1 MLPLQRL
8 NAFLGLGLN
17 GVISDDLTEEECLDE
32 VFKET
37 LETLEG
43 ALGPLAT
50 FEDNS
55 EEATNVEVIEPEE
68 WIDEDRG
75 EEASAAEEKHKEC
88 ETKEKE
94 DEGEEIQKDETLY
107 EEATDTGCDTKEI
120 EQVEKYAEEETDY
133 VKEQSLLQKNEILD
147 ETTATSEVFLEQEEE
162 KQAVDLIE
170 VEEKHAVD
178 LIEVEEK
185 HAGDLIQA
193 EGGLEMVKR
202 MSNHQNELILK
213 VEEVREDQ
221 YKIRREVKGS
231 FRRGGEESFLFFM
244 FRIFSGFLATKDH
257 IDRRE
262 RGVHWRK
269 SNRLELG
276 EKVITCF
283 GIFGSLILVL

>member
-8 NAFLGLGLN
+8 NAFWGLGLN

-75 EEASAAEEKHKEC
+75 EEASAAEEKHKGC
-88 ETKEKE
+88 EKKEKE
-94 DEGEEIQKDETLY
+94 DEGEEILKDETLY

-120 EQVEKYAEEETDY
+120 EQVKIYTEEETDY
-133 VKEQSLLQKNEILD
+133 VKEQSLLQKNEVLD

-170 VEEKHAVD
+170 VEEKHA
-178 LIEVEEK
+178 
-185 HAGDLIQA
+185 GDLVQV
-193 EGGLEMVKR
+193 EDGLEMVKR

-276 EKVITCF
+276 EKVIICF

>member
-8 NAFLGLGLN
+8 NAFWGLGLN

-94 DEGEEIQKDETLY
+94 DEGEEILY
-107 EEATDTGCDTKEI
+107 EEATDTGCDAKEI
-120 EQVEKYAEEETDY
+120 EQVKKYAEEETDY

-170 VEEKHAVD
+170 VEEKHA
-178 LIEVEEK
+178 
-185 HAGDLIQA
+185 GDLIRV
-193 EGGLEMVKR
+193 EDGLEMVKR

-244 FRIFSGFLATKDH
+244 FRIFSGFWATKDH

-276 EKVITCF
+276 EKVIICF

>member
-8 NAFLGLGLN
+8 DAFWGLGLN

-94 DEGEEIQKDETLY
+94 DEGEEIQKYETLY

-120 EQVEKYAEEETDY
+120 EQVEIYAEEEID

-170 VEEKHAVD
+170 VEEKHA
-178 LIEVEEK
+178 
-185 HAGDLIQA
+185 GDLVQV
-193 EGGLEMVKR
+193 EDGLEMVKR

-257 IDRRE
+257 IDRR
-262 RGVHWRK
+262 
-269 SNRLELG
+269 
-276 EKVITCF
+276 
-283 GIFGSLILVL
+283 

>member
-1 MLPLQRL
+1 MD
-8 NAFLGLGLN
+8 GLN
-17 GVISDDLTEEECLDE
+17 GVIPDDLTEETLEALE
-32 VFKET
+32 TFEET
-37 LETLEG
+37 LE
-43 ALGPLAT
+43 PLAT

-75 EEASAAEEKHKEC
+75 EEASAAEEKHKGC
-88 ETKEKE
+88 EKKEKE
-94 DEGEEIQKDETLY
+94 DEGEEILKDETLY
-107 EEATDTGCDTKEI
+107 EEATDAGCDTKEI
-120 EQVEKYAEEETDY
+120 EQVKIYTEEETDY
-133 VKEQSLLQKNEILD
+133 VKEQSLLQKNEVLD

-162 KQAVDLIE
+162 KQAVDLT
-170 VEEKHAVD
+170 
-178 LIEVEEK
+178 EVEEK
-185 HAGDLIQA
+185 HAGDLVQV
-193 EGGLEMVKR
+193 EDGLEMVKR

-276 EKVITCF
+276 EKVIICF

>member
-8 NAFLGLGLN
+8 SAILGLGLN
-17 GVISDDLTEEECLDE
+17 ANRVISDDLTEEECLDE

-68 WIDEDRG
+68 WIDEERG
-75 EEASAAEEKHKEC
+75 EEESAAEKKDKEC
-88 ETKEKE
+88 EMKEKE
-94 DEGEEIQKDETLY
+94 DKGEEIQKDETLY
-107 EEATDTGCDTKEI
+107 EEATDTGCDAKEI
-120 EQVEKYAEEETDY
+120 EEVEKYAEEETDY
-133 VKEQSLLQKNEILD
+133 VKEQSLLQKNEVLD
-147 ETTATSEVFLEQEEE
+147 QITATSEVFLEKEEE
-162 KQAVDLIE
+162 KQAVDLVE
-170 VEEKHAVD
+170 VED
-178 LIEVEEK
+178 K
-185 HAGDLIQA
+185 HAGDLVQV
-193 EGGLEMVKR
+193 EDGREMDNR

-221 YKIRREVKGS
+221 YKIRREVQGS

-276 EKVITCF
+276 EKVIICF
-283 GIFGSLILVL
+283 GIFRSLTLDL

>member
-1 MLPLQRL
+1 MD
-8 NAFLGLGLN
+8 GLN
-17 GVISDDLTEEECLDE
+17 GVFPDDLTEE
-32 VFKET
+32 T
-37 LETLEG
+37 LEALESFDET
-43 ALGPLAT
+43 LGPLDT
-50 FEDNS
+50 FEDTS

-75 EEASAAEEKHKEC
+75 EEESAAEEKHKEC
-88 ETKEKE
+88 EMKEKE
-94 DEGEEIQKDETLY
+94 DEGEEIQRDETLY
-107 EEATDTGCDTKEI
+107 EEATDTGCGAKEI
-120 EQVEKYAEEETDY
+120 EKIEKYAEEETDY
-133 VKEQSLLQKNEILD
+133 VKEQSLLQKNEVLD
-147 ETTATSEVFLEQEEE
+147 EITATSEVFLEKEEE
-162 KQAVDLIE
+162 KQAVDLVE
-170 VEEKHAVD
+170 VED
-178 LIEVEEK
+178 K
-185 HAGDLIQA
+185 HAGDLVQV
-193 EGGLEMVKR
+193 EDGLEMVKT

-276 EKVITCF
+276 EKVIICF
-283 GIFGSLILVL
+283 GIFGSLILEL

>member
-1 MLPLQRL
+1 M
-8 NAFLGLGLN
+8 GLGLNAN
-17 GVISDDLTEEECLDE
+17 GVISDDLTEEACLDE
-32 VFKET
+32 AFKET
-37 LETLEG
+37 LETLEE
-43 ALGPLAT
+43 ALGPFAT

-55 EEATNVEVIEPEE
+55 EEATNLEVIEPEE

-88 ETKEKE
+88 ETKETE
-94 DEGEEIQKDETLY
+94 GEGEEIQKDETLY
-107 EEATDTGCDTKEI
+107 EEATDTGCDAKEI
-120 EQVEKYAEEETDY
+120 EEVEKYAEEETDY
-133 VKEQSLLQKNEILD
+133 VKEQSLLQKNEVLD
-147 ETTATSEVFLEQEEE
+147 EITATSEVFLEKEEE
-162 KQAVDLIE
+162 KQVDLF
-170 VEEKHAVD
+170 
-178 LIEVEEK
+178 EVEEK
-185 HAGDLIQA
+185 HAGDLVQV
-193 EGGLEMVKR
+193 EDGLEMVNR

-276 EKVITCF
+276 EKVIICF
-283 GIFGSLILVL
+283 GIFRSLTLDL